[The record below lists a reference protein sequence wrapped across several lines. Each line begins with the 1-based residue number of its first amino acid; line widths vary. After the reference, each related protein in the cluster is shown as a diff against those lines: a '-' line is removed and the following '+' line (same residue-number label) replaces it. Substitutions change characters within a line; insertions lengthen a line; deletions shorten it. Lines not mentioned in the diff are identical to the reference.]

1 MKVCTSIISGFIGVV
16 CGLISMWVV
25 SKLIEDPNVYV
36 AVGIASFFGAF
47 FGSLF
52 ASNAKCEVKITE

>member
-1 MKVCTSIISGFIGVV
+1 MKVCTSIISGVIGVV

-25 SKLIEDPNVYV
+25 SKLIEDPNIYV

-47 FGSLF
+47 FWIVVLRE
-52 ASNAKCEVKITE
+52 CEM